1 MTEETT
7 QALLPCPFC
16 GGEALRFT
24 LPEDGL
30 GNGGGDVIT
39 CTRCQASSHVEFGRK
54 ENLVDRWN
62 TRLAHSL
69 PSQADAGEEMLR
81 EVLVDHFPT
90 GLRGSYERT
99 AGGIVVDTGMK
110 TDCHCG
116 WSAQASDEHEV
127 RDLWARHVAATLT
140 APPTSGE
147 EMRLRDALA
156 ALLTRD
162 MRNTC
167 QHENTHRGGSIWEI
181 CDDCGWK
188 WADDEGGKPEW
199 QDPPEW
205 VEARAALTKG
215 AE

>member
-1 MTEETT
+1 MTDETT

-16 GGEALRFT
+16 EETFSPWSNVVLVRERSEAVQCPHCGARGPVSKVGEGTA
-24 LPEDGL
+24 E
-30 GNGGGDVIT
+30 
-39 CTRCQASSHVEFGRK
+39 
-54 ENLVDRWN
+54 WN

-69 PSQADAGEEMLR
+69 PSQASDAGEEMLR

-147 EMRLRDALA
+147 EMRLREALGDFGDDYM
-156 ALLTRD
+156 TSE
-162 MRNTC
+162 
-167 QHENTHRGGSIWEI
+167 QHHPGYVLIPSEQFERI
-181 CDDCGWK
+181 
-188 WADDEGGKPEW
+188 
-199 QDPPEW
+199 
-205 VEARAALTKG
+205 RAALTKG

>member
-1 MTEETT
+1 MTDETT

-69 PSQADAGEEMLR
+69 PSQADE
-81 EVLVDHFPT
+81 
-90 GLRGSYERT
+90 
-99 AGGIVVDTGMK
+99 
-110 TDCHCG
+110 
-116 WSAQASDEHEV
+116 
-127 RDLWARHVAATLT
+127 
-140 APPTSGE
+140 TSG
-147 EMRLRDALA
+147 EMRLREALERIA
-156 ALLTRD
+156 ND
-162 MRNTC
+162 PY
-167 QHENTHRGGSIWEI
+167 QHGQRIQKMKAI
-181 CDDCGWK
+181 
-188 WADDEGGKPEW
+188 
-199 QDPPEW
+199 
-205 VEARAALTKG
+205 ARAALTEG

>member
-69 PSQADAGEEMLR
+69 PSQADAGEDGKR
-81 EVLVDHFPT
+81 NLVRAVIDC
-90 GLRGSYERT
+90 YNT
-99 AGGIVVDTGMK
+99 ARPAGFSPVEHVISKRIVQD
-110 TDCHCG
+110 
-116 WSAQASDEHEV
+116 AF
-127 RDLWARHVAATLT
+127 ATLS
-140 APPTSGE
+140 PPTSGE

-215 AE
+215 ADRHD